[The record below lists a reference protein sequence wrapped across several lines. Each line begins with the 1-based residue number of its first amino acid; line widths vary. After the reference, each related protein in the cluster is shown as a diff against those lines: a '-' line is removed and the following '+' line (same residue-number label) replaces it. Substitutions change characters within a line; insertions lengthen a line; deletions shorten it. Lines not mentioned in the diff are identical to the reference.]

1 MPFCGHCKNL
11 GKEYTSHFPRK
22 TLSQNSQLTCPELLK
37 IVCTSCPSRNHTF
50 DRCTKKTIQTP
61 VVQTPVKKSSTSK
74 YNILLEEEQCPIC
87 QCIECYCDNNYLETK
102 PIPRDYGE
110 ELYAIVAK
118 DYPMSAGKITGMFL
132 ELDQIEIEEMLENT
146 ALLEEK
152 TKEASDLIN
161 AKYPWGHVDAIF
173 RPPSVHSRSS
183 ARHTNLE
190 EVEEMNVREEYRA
203 RVYATNPFW
212 DKSTIDSIV
221 EHFVMKALNPEE
233 MYDLFVNF
241 EEFKKQANLVVKK
254 QPEKKQ
260 PEKKQPEKK
269 QPEKKQPENYE
280 DSYQYYCNYEE
291 FSRSLTLNNASAA
304 DEDDDD
310 GYEEFSLSDR
320 FQDEENDL

>member
-37 IVCTSCPSRNHTF
+37 IVCTSCNTRNHTF

-132 ELDQIEIEEMLENT
+132 ELDRAEIEEMLENT

-173 RPPSVHSRSS
+173 RPPSMYSRSS
-183 ARHTNLE
+183 ARQTNLE

-241 EEFKKQANLVVKK
+241 EEFKKQANLAV
-254 QPEKKQ
+254 
-260 PEKKQPEKK
+260 
-269 QPEKKQPENYE
+269 KKQPENYE

-291 FSRSLTLNNASAA
+291 FSRSLTLNTASAA
-304 DEDDDD
+304 NEEDEDD